1 MIHFQIRMAYRV
13 TVHGAIPP
21 SPICLA
27 FSSLYHRTVI
37 LSSIFS
43 DCRMWYFLHTA
54 IHSPRVTVQ
63 GALPPSPSGIVRLYT
78 DCITLPSVCQEGVF
92 TPSALDCLH
101 TWTRL
106 FAVRVRLAL
115 VRFRLRLPSARVPL
129 LLSLSAVMAFPVH
142 VSMANF

>member
-13 TVHGAIPP
+13 TVHG
-21 SPICLA
+21 
-27 FSSLYHRTVI
+27 
-37 LSSIFS
+37 LSAVVAYLSCVFFIVSQDCDFVKHYFS

-54 IHSPRVTVQ
+54 FHPQRVTVQ

-129 LLSLSAVMAFPVH
+129 LLSLSAVMA
-142 VSMANF
+142 